1 MSDLWAPRMGLHH
14 CSANRGLWWNL
25 IHWTTVFISYL
36 LYFQDLFVF
45 VSRLESLVPFP
56 HCLIC
61 KLDAIPLLSNPART
75 SFFNVPCD
83 LSASERGKQPPVS
96 CQTHTHPTRYWK
108 QIHDWRRRRHEF
120 MSTIDSCRWD
130 LLYVFPLKEQAH
142 LKIYFSVFK
151 QRSVGHTQCMERYA
165 SISSKLHHLSFI
177 TQQPTKSIGTLKTHK
192 NVQMSNVK
200 QHQVRSFLLTS
211 LAVTSS
217 FTMFENYQM
226 SKYVNFVQYIY
237 CFMHN
242 VKLVH
247 FLYID
252 ATKNILFEKTKSIYG
267 SMFENHNI
275 QIQFSSFWSVY
286 LLFNYKNSAVFLL

>member
-1 MSDLWAPRMGLHH
+1 
-14 CSANRGLWWNL
+14 
-25 IHWTTVFISYL
+25 
-36 LYFQDLFVF
+36 
-45 VSRLESLVPFP
+45 
-56 HCLIC
+56 
-61 KLDAIPLLSNPART
+61 
-75 SFFNVPCD
+75 
-83 LSASERGKQPPVS
+83 
-96 CQTHTHPTRYWK
+96 
-108 QIHDWRRRRHEF
+108 
-120 MSTIDSCRWD
+120 
-130 LLYVFPLKEQAH
+130 
-142 LKIYFSVFK
+142 
-151 QRSVGHTQCMERYA
+151 MERYA

-217 FTMFENYQM
+217 FTMFENDQM

-252 ATKNILFEKTKSIYG
+252 ATKNILFEKKNPFMVLCLRTIISKSNFLNFDQYIYCL
-267 SMFENHNI
+267 I
-275 QIQFSSFWSVY
+275 IKT
-286 LLFNYKNSAVFLL
+286 LLFFSYNTLLVSLYNSNTKNIKSGC